1 MNDAL
6 QKFITLERETRFYI
20 VRHGES
26 TANLERRIQGHS
38 DYPLSENGKLQAS
51 SAGTWLRSR
60 NIAGVYTSP
69 LARARETAGI
79 LAAAAS
85 LPEPSVLPELIEL
98 DTGKFSGLTVEET
111 RQRYPEEAERFSS
124 MSWAAVTDAERPEA
138 LYSRALLV
146 WERHVGEANKLSG
159 DVLAVSHGGLI
170 QWLVRVTFGG
180 TDWFPLLT
188 TGNCNLFL
196 LHAVPSVPGKMPFLQ
211 WVYINHIIADAE
223 EQVPSV
229 F

>member
-1 MNDAL
+1 MDDAL

-38 DYPLSENGKLQAS
+38 DYPLSENGRLQAA
-51 SAGTWLRSR
+51 SAGSWFRSR
-60 NIAGVYTSP
+60 NIARVYSSP
-69 LARARETAGI
+69 LSRARETAGI
-79 LAAAAS
+79 LASAAS
-85 LPEPSVLPELIEL
+85 LPEPQILPELIEL

-111 RQRYPEEAERFSS
+111 KQRYPLEAERFSY
-124 MSWAAVTDAERPEA
+124 MSWASVADAEQPEA
-138 LYSRALLV
+138 LYSRALSV
-146 WERHVGEANKLSG
+146 WERLIGEANKCSG
-159 DVLAVSHGGLI
+159 DLLAVSHGGLI

-180 TDWFPLLT
+180 TQWFPLLT

-196 LHAVPSVPGKMPFLQ
+196 LHAVPSVRGKLPFLQ
-211 WVYINHIIADAE
+211 WVYINHIIADTE
-223 EQVPSV
+223 EQVPPV